1 MIQKLT
7 WAMKQSIGL
16 SAPSLTVVFLF
27 DFFFMRHV
35 LFTLSSN
42 TWKGDFPAKYSCH
55 PLTLEKS
62 NQSNP
67 WLCQLGGGL
76 QLFECVHFQKYFI
89 AHHFTVG
96 FWILSNCCL
105 FGWDHTLK
113 MPLCSSGLRFR
124 RNIYNH
130 QVCINMIMSSSII
143 CLSLPNNR
151 FWGSFNENKKKFGAL
166 GRTL

>member
-1 MIQKLT
+1 
-7 WAMKQSIGL
+7 MKQSRGL

-27 DFFFMRHV
+27 GFFIMRHFSV
-35 LFTLSSN
+35 TLSRN

-76 QLFECVHFQKYFI
+76 QLFECVHFQKYLI

-96 FWILSNCCL
+96 FWIRSNCCL
-105 FGWDHTLK
+105 FSWDPTLT

-130 QVCINMIMSSSII
+130 QMCINMIMSSSII

-151 FWGSFNENKKKFGAL
+151 FWASFNEDKKKIGDP
-166 GRTL
+166 GRIL

>member
-1 MIQKLT
+1 MSLIKCCTESNISQLSLETLYWLKYLYSFTISIIQKLT

-27 DFFFMRHV
+27 VFFMRYFSV
-35 LFTLSSN
+35 TLSRN

-105 FGWDHTLK
+105 FGWDPTLT

-130 QVCINMIMSSSII
+130 QCASI
-143 CLSLPNNR
+143 
-151 FWGSFNENKKKFGAL
+151 W
-166 GRTL
+166 